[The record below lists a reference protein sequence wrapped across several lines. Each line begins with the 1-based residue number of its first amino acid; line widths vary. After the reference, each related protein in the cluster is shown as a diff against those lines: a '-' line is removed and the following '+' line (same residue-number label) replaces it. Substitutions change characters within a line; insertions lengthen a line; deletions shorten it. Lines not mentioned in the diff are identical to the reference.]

1 MKIIG
6 ISGLA
11 RSGKD
16 SFFEISKEI
25 LEERNINKGTR
36 RLAFADELKSECD
49 EFLSGN
55 TGISA
60 FTEKNSEKEIIR
72 PFLVTYGTHIRRR
85 LNKRCWIDK
94 VEKKL
99 SKDNKDLIFITD
111 VRYENEIEWVHSLS
125 GSTVHVEREGNI
137 APNEE
142 EIKNDPILKNK
153 SLHNIHWKT
162 FSKESMP
169 LNKVMVGTILN
180 KIINNEKSN

>member
-25 LEERNINKGTR
+25 LREQNIKKKTR

-60 FTEKNSEKEIIR
+60 FTEENSEKEIIR

-94 VEKKL
+94 VEQKL
-99 SKDNKDLIFITD
+99 GEESEDLIFITD
-111 VRYENEIEWVHSLS
+111 VRYENEIEWVHSLG
-125 GSTVHVEREGNI
+125 GSTVHVERDGNP

-142 EIKNDPILKNK
+142 EIKNDPILKSK
-153 SLHNIHWKT
+153 SAHNIHWKT
-162 FSKESMP
+162 FSEQNMP
-169 LNKVMVGTILN
+169 LNKTMVCTILN
-180 KIINNEKSN
+180 KIINNEKS